1 MLNSND
7 MVKKIVVVLINV
19 FFMVSC
25 SQPEKNT
32 MEESED
38 IIVADNSDL
47 SDREGNGVDHLRIKE
62 YPSAIDSTIQ
72 IFFEEKSGDH
82 EFEIYNKYVYHPWS
96 SKSEYSGDSL
106 LVRNE
111 GIDTSSIMVDVEVKV
126 GDNLHDW
133 NFNFELSGEFIM
145 EIEQ

>member
-7 MVKKIVVVLINV
+7 MVKKIAVVLINV
-19 FFMVSC
+19 LFMVSC

-72 IFFEEKSGDH
+72 KLFEEKSGDQ

-96 SKSEYSGDSL
+96 STSEYSGDSL
-106 LVRNE
+106 LARYE
-111 GIDTSSIMVDVEVKV
+111 GIDTSSIMVDVE
-126 GDNLHDW
+126 GQLGNNLLDW
-133 NFNFELSGEFIM
+133 NFIFELSGEFIM